1 VGDVELADPGAA
13 EPGEMGGNAEGL
25 ADIVGEGADV
35 GALGAFDAEADIGR
49 GEIEELEAVDVD
61 ELGGAFDGLAFA
73 GEFVQ
78 GDAVDLDGG
87 DHGRGLHLVA
97 EAGLH
102 LFDHVIGGDG
112 GGIVFGDHLAI
123 GVLGIGFDA
132 EAEDAFVGFVVAHD
146 AVGDLG
152 ALAEEDDEEEEITI
166 DEINA
171 MTKPELIALCQ
182 GTEGL
187 DHIKTSQNLK
197 KLRLAII
204 EELFEDEE
212 EKEESD
218 WEDTEWED

>member
-1 VGDVELADPGAA
+1 MPKKKIITEKKGPILSENGTGVKVSFYRT
-13 EPGEMGGNAEGL
+13 
-25 ADIVGEGADV
+25 I
-35 GALGAFDAEADIGR
+35 EAD
-49 GEIEELEAVDVD
+49 GEWVKAGIEITDSVESLETMDEKAELMWEK
-61 ELGGAFDGLAFA
+61 
-73 GEFVQ
+73 
-78 GDAVDLDGG
+78 
-87 DHGRGLHLVA
+87 
-97 EAGLH
+97 
-102 LFDHVIGGDG
+102 
-112 GGIVFGDHLAI
+112 
-123 GVLGIGFDA
+123 
-132 EAEDAFVGFVVAHD
+132 AEDQVENFLKD
-146 AVGDLG
+146 DEEEEEDPE
-152 ALAEEDDEEEEITI
+152 EEDDEEEEITI